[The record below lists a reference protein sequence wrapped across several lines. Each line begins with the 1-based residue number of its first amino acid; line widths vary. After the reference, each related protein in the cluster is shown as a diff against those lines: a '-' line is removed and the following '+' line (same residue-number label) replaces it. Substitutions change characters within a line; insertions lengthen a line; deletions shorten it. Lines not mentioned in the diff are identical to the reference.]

1 MQSPDIAKR
10 KKRRSKR
17 RSIFCPAHNCYLDS
31 ASQKY
36 RLFDDRP
43 GQLQARG
50 INSLAAQML
59 IKSHTTIGVTGE
71 WVEAF
76 WCDEC
81 QQTTWYHVSKT
92 GDRSYEIS
100 LASDALWQSVGGVVH
115 PHGNPSVGEF
125 TRNAARIKGYQGLK
139 AFNTIG

>member
-1 MQSPDIAKR
+1 VQNFDIVKR

-17 RSIFCPAHNCYLDS
+17 RSIFCPTHNCYLDS
-31 ASQKY
+31 VSKKY
-36 RLFDDRP
+36 HLFDDQP

-50 INSLAAQML
+50 VNTLAAHLL

-81 QQTTWYHVSKT
+81 QKTTWYHVYKT
-92 GDRSYEIS
+92 GDRSYEITV
-100 LASDALWQSVGGVVH
+100 APDVLWQSVSGVVH
-115 PHGNPSVGEF
+115 PNGNPSVSEF
-125 TRNAARIKGYQGLK
+125 TRNAARMKGYQGLK
-139 AFNTIG
+139 AFNTIH